1 MSVNLMKS
9 QYGLLIL
16 HAKQFVIIYKNAIF
30 FFFPFFFFSYLV
42 GFFMSKF
49 K

>member
-30 FFFPFFFFSYLV
+30 FFSFYIWLV
-42 GFFMSKF
+42 NFFMSKF

>member
-16 HAKQFVIIYKNAIF
+16 HAKQFVIMYKNAIF
-30 FFFPFFFFSYLV
+30 FFSFFFSFHIWLV
-42 GFFMSKF
+42 SS
-49 K
+49 